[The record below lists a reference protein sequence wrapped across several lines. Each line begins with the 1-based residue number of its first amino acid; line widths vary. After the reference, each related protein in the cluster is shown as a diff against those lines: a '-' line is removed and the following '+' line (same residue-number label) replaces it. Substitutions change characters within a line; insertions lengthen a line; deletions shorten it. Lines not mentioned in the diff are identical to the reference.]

1 MQSWNWVFGTRI
13 SIQQTVRFSP
23 GFFGNVT
30 EIQLRE
36 FQKYNQECEINTHEK
51 FGKYSF
57 KAMEE
62 EREKAEVTFPEWS
75 VNLSG

>member
-1 MQSWNWVFGTRI
+1 MELGFLEQESQFSEQSV
-13 SIQQTVRFSP
+13 FSP

-57 KAMEE
+57 KATEE